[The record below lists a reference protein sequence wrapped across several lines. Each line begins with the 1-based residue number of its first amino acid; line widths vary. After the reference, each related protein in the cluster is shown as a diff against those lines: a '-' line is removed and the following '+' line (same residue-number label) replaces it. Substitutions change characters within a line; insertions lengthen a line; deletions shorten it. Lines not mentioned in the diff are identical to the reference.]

1 LLTTTAVRFLQDEGL
16 ARSIVMSATL
26 LPRYPSWLPPLA
38 EEEFEAI
45 SNLIC
50 LRIQDGTMPPDDAYW
65 WTRVLVADAVCT
77 LMWNGTDAEQAGEI
91 TATVNGSPSPS

>member
-1 LLTTTAVRFLQDEGL
+1 
-16 ARSIVMSATL
+16 MSATL
-26 LPRYPSWLPPLA
+26 LPRFPSWLPPLA

-77 LMWNGTDAEQAGEI
+77 LMWNENAQQAGE
-91 TATVNGSPSPS
+91 TATINGSPGPP

>member
-1 LLTTTAVRFLQDEGL
+1 
-16 ARSIVMSATL
+16 MSANL
-26 LPRYPSWLPPLA
+26 SSRYPSWLPPLA

-65 WTRVLVADAVCT
+65 WTRVLVADAVCS
-77 LMWNGTDAEQAGEI
+77 LMWGEADTRPDPDEM
-91 TATVNGSPSPS
+91 TATVNGSPAPS

>member
-1 LLTTTAVRFLQDEGL
+1 
-16 ARSIVMSATL
+16 MSANL
-26 LPRYPSWLPPLA
+26 SPRYPSWLPPLA

-65 WTRVLVADAVCT
+65 WTRVLVADAVCA
-77 LMWNGTDAEQAGEI
+77 LMWGDADARQEPGE
-91 TATVNGSPSPS
+91 TTAATVNGSPAPS